1 MPGRRQTASQ
11 IAFYNNQRER
21 QWGVSPRDRQ
31 AVLAAF
37 LVRPIVILKA
47 A

>member
-1 MPGRRQTASQ
+1 MTASQ
-11 IAFYNNQRER
+11 ITAFNNRREA

-31 AVLAAF
+31 TVLAAF
-37 LVRPIVILKA
+37 VARPYAMVKA

>member
-1 MPGRRQTASQ
+1 MTASQ
-11 IAFYNNQRER
+11 IATFNNRREC

-31 AVLAAF
+31 GVLAAF
-37 LVRPIVILKA
+37 LARPIVVFKA